1 MLGFCTC
8 FILLSIWM
16 DKNGGGTALWG
27 VGRGI
32 RRRKEGRVKHTL
44 IEGRGGMVLPYY
56 RGRVG
61 RGGTRLD

>member
-1 MLGFCTC
+1 M
-8 FILLSIWM
+8 
-16 DKNGGGTALWG
+16 GGGKG
-27 VGRGI
+27 NKK
-32 RRRKEGRVKHTL
+32 KEGRVKHTL